1 MKSTK
6 EKAISIR
13 AERKSDVYKPKNHI
27 RIVTAASL
35 FDGHDAAINIMRR
48 IMQSTGVEVIHL
60 GHNRS
65 VQEIVDC
72 AIQEDVQAIAVT
84 SYQGGHM
91 EFFKYMY
98 DLLQEKGCGHIKIFG
113 GGGGTILPSEIKE
126 LETYGITRIYHP
138 DDGRELGLQGMIND
152 LVSTLLY
159 NQNQIQI
166 QIVSFAR
173 VATPEFPQYRILA
186 AGNSDITSVADLK
199 GVEIGI
205 SEGSVIEYTTYRL
218 LEAEGFRPEDI
229 KTIPVP
235 RIDLRMSLLQSGELK
250 AANLPDPLASLAI
263 QGGARLILDDTRH
276 PEFGNSVIS
285 FRKSVIDAHPQA
297 IRGFLVALEK
307 AAKEVNAD
315 AKKWENLLS
324 EQKLVPQPLIGSY
337 QIPGFPTGSLP
348 SEAQWVDVQAWALEK
363 GLISS
368 EVSYKDSVTD
378 DYLP

>member
-1 MKSTK
+1 MNFHKRINLFLAGALFVGLLLGSCAPQTGLSQPVTLK
-6 EKAISIR
+6 IAVLPILDALPMFVAQEQGYFDEENLEVEFIPVTSA
-13 AERKSDVYKPKNHI
+13 AERDQLI
-27 RIVTAASL
+27 AA
-35 FDGHDAAINIMRR
+35 G
-48 IMQSTGVEVIHL
+48 
-60 GHNRS
+60 
-65 VQEIVDC
+65 
-72 AIQEDVQAIAVT
+72 QA
-84 SYQGGHM
+84 
-91 EFFKYMY
+91 
-98 DLLQEKGCGHIKIFG
+98 D
-113 GGGGTILPSEIKE
+113 
-126 LETYGITRIYHP
+126 
-138 DDGRELGLQGMIND
+138 GMIND

-159 NQNQIQI
+159 NQDQIQI
-166 QIVSFAR
+166 KIVSFAR

-186 AGNSDITSVADLK
+186 AGNSNITSIADLK

-218 LEAEGFRPEDI
+218 LEAEGFQPEEI

-235 RIDLRMSLLQSGELK
+235 RIDLRMSLLQSGELQ

-263 QGGARLILDDTRH
+263 QSGARLILDDTRH

-285 FRKSVIDAHPQA
+285 FRKSVIDEHPQA

-307 AAKEVNAD
+307 AIREVNAD

-337 QIPGFPTGSLP
+337 QIPSFPTGSLP
-348 SEAQWVDVQAWALEK
+348 TEAQWADVQAWALEK

-368 EVSYKDSVTD
+368 EISYSDSVTD